1 MGLSLNRWHCLYS
14 LGTTKHSR
22 KTEPVLVILMTSSD
36 MVPGMVN
43 MNIKTERNTIL
54 NLRKRNKNVYEGT
67 ARYCASNE
75 RKKPAR
81 TNFSFHSGS
90 LAGIVARF
98 EDEKHGGKQ

>member
-75 RKKPAR
+75 RP
-81 TNFSFHSGS
+81 
-90 LAGIVARF
+90 
-98 EDEKHGGKQ
+98 EKLGVLGKSRPVQTSPSILGHWQV